1 MQPVV
6 PIYDIG
12 GNFASGKA
20 TGLGNNTNPLKYAWA
35 RRFDRNT
42 NDRAIG
48 NVFGRFEVV
57 PALALRSQFSFNLTQ
72 GQFTGFTPTTFENS
86 EANAVNSIVEND
98 NRSTTWTFTN
108 TLRSE
113 EHTSELQS
121 QSNLV
126 CRLLL
131 EKKKKK
137 QMYEDARH

>member
-1 MQPVV
+1 IVGKNILMQPVV

-48 NVFGRFEVV
+48 NAFARFTVV
-57 PALALRSQFSFNLTQ
+57 PELSLRSQFSFNLTQ

-86 EANAVNSIVEND
+86 EANAVNGINQND
-98 NRSTTWTFTN
+98 SRSTTWTITN
-108 TLRSE
+108 TVTYARTLER
-113 EHTSELQS
+113 H
-121 QSNLV
+121 NLSV
-126 CRLLL
+126 LLGQ
-131 EKKKKK
+131 E
-137 QMYEDARH
+137 ANSSSV

>member
-1 MQPVV
+1 MLRRPPSSTLFPYTTLFRSVV

-108 TLRSE
+108 TLTYARTME
-113 EHTSELQS
+113 RHTLSVLR
-121 QSNLV
+121 
-126 CRLLL
+126 C
-131 EKKKKK
+131 
-137 QMYEDARH
+137 